1 MAMETGTFVG
11 IDVAKAQ
18 LDVAVRPSGEQW
30 VSATDPASLDELVG
44 RLRARA
50 PELIVLEA
58 TGGREGSVV
67 AALAAAGLPVAVV
80 NPRQVRDFARAIG
93 QLAKTDALDA
103 QVLAHFAQVLH
114 PTPPPLPD
122 AQAQELA
129 ALLGRR
135 RQLIQMQTAE
145 RQRLDTAL
153 PRVRTQI
160 ERHRTWLEAE
170 LTDLDH
176 TLHEQVQASPLWREQ
191 ENLLRSVPGIGPTT
205 ALTLLAEL
213 PELGRL
219 DRKAIAA
226 LVGVAPLSCES
237 GTWRGRRI
245 VWGGRARVRTALY
258 MATLVASRHNP
269 IITAFYQRLCLAG
282 KPKKV
287 ALTACMHKLL
297 TILHAIVR
305 HGVPWS
311 IQTAP

>member
-1 MAMETGTFVG
+1 METGTYVG
-11 IDVAKAQ
+11 IDVAKAR
-18 LDVAVRPSGEQW
+18 LDIAVRPSGEQW
-30 VSATDPASLDELVG
+30 VSATDSVSLEELVR
-44 RLRARA
+44 RLQALQ

-58 TGGREGSVV
+58 TGGQEGPTV
-67 AALAAAGLPVAVV
+67 AALAAAGLSVAVV

-93 QLAKTDALDA
+93 QLAKTDVLDA
-103 QVLAHFAQVLH
+103 QVLAHFAQVIH
-114 PTPPPLPD
+114 PTPRPLPE
-122 AQAQELA
+122 AQAQELT
-129 ALLGRR
+129 ALLARR

-145 RQRLDTAL
+145 RQRLDTTL

-160 ERHRTWLEAE
+160 ERHLAWLEAE
-170 LTDLDH
+170 LADLDQ
-176 TLHEQVQASPLWREQ
+176 TLHDQVQASPVWRER

-213 PELGRL
+213 PELGLL

-245 VWGGRARVRTALY
+245 LWGGRARVRTALY
-258 MATLVASRHNP
+258 MAALVASRHNP
-269 IITAFYQRLCLAG
+269 IIAAFYRRLCGAG

-297 TILHAIVR
+297 TILNAIVR
-305 HGVPWS
+305 QGSPWS
-311 IQTAP
+311 VQTAS